1 MNMINIFY
9 RVIFLV
15 IFLLFFQYLNVY
27 AAGADNRCSKP
38 VIFPLLSKPINDTGQ
53 EYDNYDWRSSHGANQ
68 AVYKSYRIR
77 QSSAKNITKKSF
89 HAARDLYTDV
99 YNDKGNYNLLKSR
112 NYVIAV
118 SDGKVLEVGYFYAG
132 TYKVTVLH
140 NTCDGRSFIIRYGE
154 LDPESIKVSV
164 GQDILQGQILGR
176 PGFLSKKDK
185 KQNRVPINVILDK
198 VVFMLHFEYFSK
210 GEVTD
215 EPFSKAF
222 SDNRFDRRADI
233 EDALDILEEGYV
245 NSFGELLKP

>member
-1 MNMINIFY
+1 MKMINKFY
-9 RVIFLV
+9 RVFFLV
-15 IFLLFFQYLNVY
+15 VFLIFIQSFNVF
-27 AAGADNRCSKP
+27 AGDAKCSKP

-53 EYDNYDWRSSHGANQ
+53 EYDNYDWRSKLGENQ

-99 YNDKGNYNLLKSR
+99 YNGKGNYNLLKSR
-112 NYVIAV
+112 NYVRAV
-118 SDGKVLEVGYFYAG
+118 SDGKVLEVEYFYAG

-140 NTCDGRSFIIRYGE
+140 NTCDGRSFVIRYGE

-210 GEVTD
+210 GEVTE

-222 SDNRFDRRADI
+222 SDNKFDRRADI